1 VITREE
7 QTIRGLKSVGH
18 FTMYPVADFARCV
31 PDTAESRVMR
41 TPVQQARVVVIG
53 AGQAGLSVAWHLQRA
68 GLVAG
73 EGLVVLDR
81 APGTG
86 GAWQFRWDALRL
98 GLAHRVHDLPG
109 MREMGLRFDDA
120 DRSRPARDVVAEYY
134 RRFEEHHDLRVRRP
148 VAVTSVRRIKS
159 PPHVTPDGTAHEPAH
174 EVQDG
179 AAGSPPDVHAGRL
192 LVETRT
198 GDGTVGQIVAE
209 VVVNASG
216 TWGTPFV
223 PWIRGRDVFR
233 GRQLDTTGYRD
244 ASDFT
249 GQDVVV
255 VGGGT
260 SAIGFLLELDG
271 VARST
276 RWFTRRPV
284 VWSED
289 PALAVGAAVAAVD
302 DQDRAARAGRTLPSI
317 VSGTGLPV
325 SPRIRRGL
333 ARGLLEAEP
342 MFTRID
348 EDGVR
353 TSTGEHVHADAVIWA
368 TGFRADLRHLA
379 PLHLRTEAG
388 GVVVEDGRSSAEP
401 RLFLA
406 GYGPQASTI
415 GANRAGR
422 RIARQVLAVLPTDDA
437 TTATADSTAATDD
450 TTAATANATPATHDT
465 GAATDDTTA
474 ATAQRRDRR

>member
-1 VITREE
+1 
-7 QTIRGLKSVGH
+7 
-18 FTMYPVADFARCV
+18 
-31 PDTAESRVMR
+31 MR
-41 TPVQQARVVVIG
+41 TADQHAHVVVIG

-68 GLVAG
+68 GLTAG
-73 EGLVVLDR
+73 RDLVVLDR

-86 GAWQFRWDALRL
+86 GAWQFRWEALRL

-109 MREMGLRFDDA
+109 MHEMGLHFDDA

-148 VAVTSVRRIKS
+148 VAVTAVRR
-159 PPHVTPDGTAHEPAH
+159 
-174 EVQDG
+174 EVG
-179 AAGSPPDVHAGRL
+179 SGPAGSTPALV
-192 LVETRT
+192 VETRDD
-198 GDGTVGQIVAE
+198 DGTTGVIRAE

-223 PWIRGRDVFR
+223 PWVPGRDVFR

-244 ASDFT
+244 ASEFA
-249 GQDVVV
+249 GQDIVV

-271 VARST
+271 VARTT

-284 VWSED
+284 VWSDD
-289 PALAVGAAVAAVD
+289 PDLALGAAVAAVE
-302 DQDRAARAGRTLPSI
+302 DQDRAAKAGRTLPSI

-333 ARGLLEAEP
+333 ARGLLQPEP
-342 MFTRID
+342 MFVRLD
-348 EDGVR
+348 ADGVE
-353 TSTGEHVHADAVIWA
+353 TATGEHVHADAVIWA

-388 GVVVEDGRSSAEP
+388 GVVVEDGRAGAEP

-422 RIARQVLAVLPTDDA
+422 RIARQVLAVLAADDGER
-437 TTATADSTAATDD
+437 S
-450 TTAATANATPATHDT
+450 PAR
-465 GAATDDTTA
+465 A
-474 ATAQRRDRR
+474 

>member
-1 VITREE
+1 
-7 QTIRGLKSVGH
+7 
-18 FTMYPVADFARCV
+18 MYPVADFARRV
-31 PDTAESRVMR
+31 PSTAESRVMIR
-41 TPVQQARVVVIG
+41 AAERVRVVVIG

-68 GLVAG
+68 GLAAG
-73 EGLVVLDR
+73 RDLVVLDR

-98 GLAHRVHDLPG
+98 GIAHRVHDLPG
-109 MREMGLRFDDA
+109 MHEMGLRFDDA
-120 DRSRPARDVVAEYY
+120 DQTRPARDVVAEYY

-148 VAVTSVRRIKS
+148 VAVTAVRRA
-159 PPHVTPDGTAHEPAH
+159 DD
-174 EVQDG
+174 QDG
-179 AAGSPPDVHAGRL
+179 AGALV
-192 LVETRT
+192 VETRDEQ
-198 GDGTVGQIVAE
+198 GVAGAIRAE

-223 PWIRGRDVFR
+223 PWVPGRDAFR

-244 ASDFT
+244 ASDFA

-271 VARST
+271 IARST
-276 RWFTRRPV
+276 RWFTRRHV

-289 PALAVGAAVAAVD
+289 PALAVGAAVAAVE

-325 SPRIRRGL
+325 SPRIRRGM

-342 MFTRID
+342 MFTRLD
-348 EDGVR
+348 ADGVR
-353 TSTGEHVHADAVIWA
+353 TASGEHVHADAVIWA

-379 PLHLRTEAG
+379 PLHLRTESG

-422 RIARQVLAVLPTDDA
+422 RIARQVLAVLAPD
-437 TTATADSTAATDD
+437 DD
-450 TTAATANATPATHDT
+450 TVDPAQHERP
-465 GAATDDTTA
+465 A
-474 ATAQRRDRR
+474 